1 MCICIV
7 AALRQCKYMKYN
19 GRWAQEQSL
28 IFLASVPKCVQA
40 GVLHLGAVRLGCSVK
55 LASLPVYAT
64 YFGFFTTRKSSRN
77 VHESFH
83 EAIVKSPF
91 AGCGWPS
98 KGFVRP
104 SEACK
109 RRFLHDENRG
119 VTRCVVRPC
128 RLSVCLES
136 DIRVLS
142 CRVLRCPDGLPD
154 VGYPACKRPR

>member
-104 SEACK
+104 SAACK
-109 RRFLHDENRG
+109 WRFLRASG
-119 VTRCVVRPC
+119 II
-128 RLSVCLES
+128 ES
-136 DIRVLS
+136 PQETPKRVLGGS
-142 CRVLRCPDGLPD
+142 FAVLYSPVALLQRKCTI
-154 VGYPACKRPR
+154 C